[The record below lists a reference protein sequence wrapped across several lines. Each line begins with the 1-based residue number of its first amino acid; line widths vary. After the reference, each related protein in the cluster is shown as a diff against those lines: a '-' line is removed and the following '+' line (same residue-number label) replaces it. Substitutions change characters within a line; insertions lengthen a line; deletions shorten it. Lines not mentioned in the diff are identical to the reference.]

1 MDFLACRV
9 GCSLIRQLSSTS
21 RCSIGFFEVFSFSP
35 TAISYE
41 GGTISVTDS
50 SVGVKISKWWMEPKS
65 AASLLR
71 HLLENV
77 WGVFTTSSSPEQ
89 VSSVSFFLESQ
100 NVRKIRSSPPIAITT
115 GPAISQ
121 LLCEA
126 TWPTTV
132 NEQPTKTQ
140 ISGARRM
147 SRQLVCWFRGLF
159 VSPVVVAMLVEVSV
173 PVSDVSMTA
182 TNGGTDTN

>member
-121 LLCEA
+121 LFCEA

-147 SRQLVCWFRGLF
+147 SRQLLCWFRGLF

>member
-1 MDFLACRV
+1 M
-9 GCSLIRQLSSTS
+9 
-21 RCSIGFFEVFSFSP
+21 FSFSP

-41 GGTISVTDS
+41 GGTISITDS

-65 AASLLR
+65 AASSVLR
-71 HLLENV
+71 NLLENV

-89 VSSVSFFLESQ
+89 VPSVSLFLESQ

-121 LLCEA
+121 LFCEA

-140 ISGARRM
+140 MRGARRM
-147 SRQLVCWFRGLF
+147 NRQFLCWFRGLF
-159 VSPVVVAMLVEVSV
+159 VSPMVLAMLVEVSV

-182 TNGGTDTN
+182 TNGGKDTN